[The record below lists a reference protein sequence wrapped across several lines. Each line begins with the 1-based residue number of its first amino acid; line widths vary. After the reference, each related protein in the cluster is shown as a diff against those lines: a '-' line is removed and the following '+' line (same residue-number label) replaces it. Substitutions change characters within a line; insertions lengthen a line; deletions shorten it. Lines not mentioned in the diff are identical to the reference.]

1 MSSDSHPTDTSTTA
15 DVSDTR
21 PARNLNRFTDRV
33 VIVTGAGSGI
43 GEATAR
49 RFSLEGA
56 RVVLAGDTRA
66 KLDAV
71 AAGLPPERTLVQPTD
86 VADYAQVEALVRAT
100 IEHFGA
106 LHVLV
111 GNAGIAVEGKATDG
125 SLEDWAHVMAVNA
138 GGVFHGAK
146 AAMPHLIASRG
157 CIVHTA
163 SVSGLG
169 GDWAMGFYN
178 ASKGAIVN
186 LTRSLALDHGADGVR
201 VNAVCPTFIRTPMTA
216 DMQEKDDLLAK
227 FRERIPMGRPGE
239 AHEVAAV
246 IAFLA
251 SDDASF
257 ANGVMLPVDGG
268 LGASNGQPN
277 MG

>member
-257 ANGVMLPVDGG
+257 VNGVMLPVDGG

>member
-106 LHVLV
+106 LHVRG

-257 ANGVMLPVDGG
+257 VNGVMLPVDGG

>member
-111 GNAGIAVEGKATDG
+111 GNAGIAVEGKASDG
-125 SLEDWAHVMAVNA
+125 SLEDWARVMAVNA

-257 ANGVMLPVDGG
+257 VNGVMLPVDGG

>member
-43 GEATAR
+43 GEAAAR

-111 GNAGIAVEGKATDG
+111 GNAGIAVEGKAADG

-257 ANGVMLPVDGG
+257 VNGVMLPVDGG

>member
-1 MSSDSHPTDTSTTA
+1 
-15 DVSDTR
+15 
-21 PARNLNRFTDRV
+21 
-33 VIVTGAGSGI
+33 
-43 GEATAR
+43 
-49 RFSLEGA
+49 
-56 RVVLAGDTRA
+56 
-66 KLDAV
+66 
-71 AAGLPPERTLVQPTD
+71 
-86 VADYAQVEALVRAT
+86 
-100 IEHFGA
+100 
-106 LHVLV
+106 
-111 GNAGIAVEGKATDG
+111 
-125 SLEDWAHVMAVNA
+125 MAVNA

-257 ANGVMLPVDGG
+257 VNGVMLPVDGG

>member
-49 RFSLEGA
+49 RFSLDGA

-66 KLDAV
+66 KLDAG

-111 GNAGIAVEGKATDG
+111 GNAGIAVEGKAADG
-125 SLEDWAHVMAVNA
+125 SLEDWARVMAVNA

-257 ANGVMLPVDGG
+257 VNGVMLPVDGG

>member
-138 GGVFHGAK
+138 GSVFHGAK

-257 ANGVMLPVDGG
+257 VNGVMLPVDGG

>member
-125 SLEDWAHVMAVNA
+125 SLEDWARVMAVNA

-257 ANGVMLPVDGG
+257 VNGVMLPVDGG

>member
-21 PARNLNRFTDRV
+21 PVRNLNRFTDRV

-257 ANGVMLPVDGG
+257 VNGVMLPVDGG

>member
-21 PARNLNRFTDRV
+21 PVRNLNRFTDRV

-111 GNAGIAVEGKATDG
+111 GNAGIAVEGKAADG
-125 SLEDWAHVMAVNA
+125 SLEDWARVMAVNA

-257 ANGVMLPVDGG
+257 VNGVMLPVDGG

>member
-146 AAMPHLIASRG
+146 AAMPHLIASKG

-257 ANGVMLPVDGG
+257 VNGVMLPVDGG